1 MEVGLWI
8 LYLAVAFVL
17 AVGVVALVNDRRA
30 RRRERHAH

>member
-1 MEVGLWI
+1 MELGLWI

-17 AVGVVALVNDRRA
+17 GLGLLALLGDRQA